1 MEIRRDRYLDRL
13 IAHKGNGRVKIVTG
27 IRRCG
32 KSYLLFQLFKRHL
45 TETGVRPSHIIEIQL
60 EDRSNK
66 ELRDPDACLA
76 FIKKQIKDQKPYYL
90 LIDEVQLMGE
100 FEDVLNSCLH
110 IQNLDTYVTGSN
122 SKFLSKDI
130 ITEFRGRGDEMYL
143 RPLSFREFRTTCED
157 KPFDDAWTEYMTYG
171 GLPYC
176 ALLPSREEKADY
188 LKRLFD
194 EVFLRDIIERNR
206 VQNDAQMESL
216 LNVISSAVGSLTNP
230 RKLEDTFA
238 SSGMGKLSASTI
250 KQYLDYLCD
259 AFMIEQAE
267 RYDIKGKRYISTPYK
282 YYFTD
287 TGLRNARL
295 NLTSSSS
302 FAPRPSLSELKW
314 PSVWR
319 RFRQLEETHLM
330 ENVVYNELCLRGY
343 SVDVGVVEINERQAD
358 GKYVRKQI
366 EVDFVCNKAD
376 ERVYVQS
383 AFSIPTTE
391 KRLQEERPLVN
402 VGDGFRKVVVT
413 KDNVLRHN
421 DENGILIMSLQE
433 FLMDERALEK

>member
-1 MEIRRDRYLDRL
+1 MEIRRDRYLERL

-45 TETGVRPSHIIEIQL
+45 IETGVKPNHIIEIQL

-66 ELRDPDACLA
+66 ELRNPDACLA
-76 FIKKQIKDQKPYYL
+76 FIKKQIKDQKSYYL
-90 LIDEVQLMGE
+90 LIDEVQLMDE

-143 RPLSFREFRTTCED
+143 RPLSFKEYRTIQPD
-157 KPFDDAWTEYMTYG
+157 KPFDDVWTEYMTFG

-206 VQNDAQMESL
+206 VQNDAQLKSL

-230 RKLEDTFA
+230 KKLEDTFT
-238 SSGMGKLSASTI
+238 SSGTGKLSAVTI

-295 NLTSSSS
+295 N
-302 FAPRPSLSELKW
+302 
-314 PSVWR
+314 
-319 RFRQLEETHLM
+319 FRQLEETHLM
-330 ENVVYNELCLRGY
+330 ENVMYNELCLRGY
-343 SVDVGVVEINERQAD
+343 SVDVGVVEINERQED

-391 KRLQEERPLVN
+391 KRQQEERPLVN

-413 KDNVLRHN
+413 KDNVIRHN

-433 FLMDERALEK
+433 YLMDERALEK

>member
-1 MEIRRDRYLDRL
+1 MEIRRDRYLERL

-45 TETGVRPSHIIEIQL
+45 TETGVKPTHIIEIQL
-60 EDRSNK
+60 EDRTNK
-66 ELRDPDACLA
+66 ELRDPDACLT

-130 ITEFRGRGDEMYL
+130 ITEFRGRGDELYL
-143 RPLSFREFRTTCED
+143 RPLSFREFRTTCDD
-157 KPFDDAWTEYMTYG
+157 KPFDDVWTEYMTFG

-188 LKRLFD
+188 LKRQFD

-230 RKLEDTFA
+230 KKLEDTFA
-238 SSGMGKLSASTI
+238 SSGTGKLSASTI

-259 AFMIEQAE
+259 AFMLEQAE
-267 RYDIKGKRYISTPYK
+267 RYDIKGRRYISTPYK

-295 NLTSSSS
+295 N
-302 FAPRPSLSELKW
+302 
-314 PSVWR
+314 
-319 RFRQLEETHLM
+319 FRQLEETHLM
-330 ENVVYNELCLRGY
+330 ENVMYNELCLRGY
-343 SVDVGVVEINERQAD
+343 SVDVGVVEINERQKD

-366 EVDFVCNKAD
+366 EVDFVCNQAD
-376 ERVYVQS
+376 ERVYEQS

-433 FLMDERALEK
+433 FLMDDGALEK

>member
-1 MEIRRDRYLDRL
+1 MEIRRERYLERL
-13 IAHKGNGRVKIVTG
+13 IAHQGNGRVKIVTG

-45 TETGVRPSHIIEIQL
+45 IETGVKPTHIIEIQL

-66 ELRDPDACLA
+66 DLRDPDACLA
-76 FIKKQIKDQKPYYL
+76 FIKQQIKDQMPYYL

-122 SKFLSKDI
+122 SRFLSKDI
-130 ITEFRGRGDEMYL
+130 ITEFRGRGDELYL
-143 RPLSFREFRTTCED
+143 RPLSFKEFRSTCED
-157 KPFDDAWTEYMTYG
+157 KSFEEVWTEYITFG

-176 ALLPSREEKADY
+176 ALLPTREEKADY

-194 EVFLRDIIERNR
+194 ELFLRDIIERNK
-206 VQNDAQMESL
+206 VQNDAQLESL

-230 RKLEDTFA
+230 KKLEDTFISA
-238 SSGMGKLSASTI
+238 GGGKLSANTI
-250 KQYLDYLCD
+250 KQYLDYLSD

-267 RYDIKGKRYISTPYK
+267 RFDIKGKRYISTPYK

-295 NLTSSSS
+295 N
-302 FAPRPSLSELKW
+302 
-314 PSVWR
+314 
-319 RFRQLEETHLM
+319 FRQLEETHLM
-330 ENVVYNELCLRGY
+330 ENVIYNELCLRGY
-343 SVDVGVVEINERQAD
+343 SVDVGVVEIYERKQE
-358 GKYVRKQI
+358 GNYVRKQI

-413 KDNVLRHN
+413 KDNVIRHN
-421 DENGILIMSLQE
+421 DENGILIMSLQD
-433 FLMDERALEK
+433 FLMDEKALEK

>member
-1 MEIRRDRYLDRL
+1 MEIRRDRYLERL

-45 TETGVRPSHIIEIQL
+45 IETGVKPNHIIEIQL

-66 ELRDPDACLA
+66 ELRNPDACLA

-90 LIDEVQLMGE
+90 LIDEVQLMDE

-110 IQNLDTYVTGSN
+110 IENLDTYVTGSN

-143 RPLSFREFRTTCED
+143 RPLSFKEYRTIQPD
-157 KPFDDAWTEYMTYG
+157 KPFDDVWTEYMTFG

-176 ALLPSREEKADY
+176 ALLPSREDKADY

-206 VQNDAQMESL
+206 VQNDAQLESL

-230 RKLEDTFA
+230 KKLEDTFI
-238 SSGMGKLSASTI
+238 SSGTGKLSAVTI

-295 NLTSSSS
+295 N
-302 FAPRPSLSELKW
+302 
-314 PSVWR
+314 
-319 RFRQLEETHLM
+319 FRQLEETHLM
-330 ENVVYNELCLRGY
+330 ENVMYNELCLRGY
-343 SVDVGVVEINERQAD
+343 SVDVGVVEIYERQED
-358 GKYVRKQI
+358 GKSVRKQI

-391 KRLQEERPLVN
+391 KRQQEERPLVN

-413 KDNVLRHN
+413 KDNVIRHN

-433 FLMDERALEK
+433 FLMDERALEKFV

>member
-1 MEIRRDRYLDRL
+1 MEIRRDKYLERL

-45 TETGVRPSHIIEIQL
+45 IEAGVKPNHIIEIQL

-66 ELRDPDACLA
+66 ELRNPDACLA
-76 FIKKQIKDQKPYYL
+76 FIKKQIKDQKPYFL
-90 LIDEVQLMGE
+90 LIDEVQMMDE

-143 RPLSFREFRTTCED
+143 RPLSFREFRTIQPD
-157 KPFDDAWTEYMTYG
+157 KPFDEVWAEYMTFG

-176 ALLPSREEKADY
+176 ALLPTREEKADY
-188 LKRLFD
+188 LKHLFD
-194 EVFLRDIIERNR
+194 EVFLRDIIERNKI
-206 VQNDAQMESL
+206 QNDAQLESL
-216 LNVISSAVGSLTNP
+216 LNIISSAVGSLTNP
-230 RKLEDTFA
+230 KKLEDTFT
-238 SSGMGKLSASTI
+238 SSGAGKLSAITI

-295 NLTSSSS
+295 N
-302 FAPRPSLSELKW
+302 
-314 PSVWR
+314 
-319 RFRQLEETHLM
+319 FRQLEETHLM
-330 ENVVYNELCLRGY
+330 ENVMYNELCLRGY
-343 SVDVGVVEINERQAD
+343 SVDVGVVEILERQED

-413 KDNVLRHN
+413 KDNVIRHN

-433 FLMDERALEK
+433 FLMDEGALEK

>member
-1 MEIRRDRYLDRL
+1 MEIRRDRYLERL

-45 TETGVRPSHIIEIQL
+45 IETGVKPNHIIEIQL

-66 ELRDPDACLA
+66 ELRNPDACLA

-90 LIDEVQLMGE
+90 LIDEVQLMDE

-143 RPLSFREFRTTCED
+143 RPLSFKEFKTIQPD
-157 KPFDDAWTEYMTYG
+157 KPFDDVWTEYMTFG

-206 VQNDAQMESL
+206 VQNDARLESL

-230 RKLEDTFA
+230 KKLEDTFT
-238 SSGMGKLSASTI
+238 SSGTGKLSAVTI

-295 NLTSSSS
+295 N
-302 FAPRPSLSELKW
+302 
-314 PSVWR
+314 
-319 RFRQLEETHLM
+319 FRQLEETHLM
-330 ENVVYNELCLRGY
+330 ENVMYNELCLRGY
-343 SVDVGVVEINERQAD
+343 SVDVGVVEINERQED

-391 KRLQEERPLVN
+391 KRQQEERPLVN

-413 KDNVLRHN
+413 KDNVIRHN

-433 FLMDERALEK
+433 FLMDEGALEK

>member
-1 MEIRRDRYLDRL
+1 MEIRRDRYLERL

-45 TETGVRPSHIIEIQL
+45 IETGVKPNHIIEIQL

-66 ELRDPDACLA
+66 ELRNPDACLA

-90 LIDEVQLMGE
+90 LIDEVQLMDE

-110 IQNLDTYVTGSN
+110 IENLDTYVTGSN

-143 RPLSFREFRTTCED
+143 RPLSFKEYRTIQPD
-157 KPFDDAWTEYMTYG
+157 KAFDDVWTEYMTFG

-206 VQNDAQMESL
+206 VQNDAQLESL

-230 RKLEDTFA
+230 KKLEDTFT
-238 SSGMGKLSASTI
+238 SSGTGKLSAVTI

-295 NLTSSSS
+295 N
-302 FAPRPSLSELKW
+302 
-314 PSVWR
+314 
-319 RFRQLEETHLM
+319 FRQLEETHLM
-330 ENVVYNELCLRGY
+330 ENVMYNELCLRGY
-343 SVDVGVVEINERQAD
+343 SVDVGVVEINERQED

-391 KRLQEERPLVN
+391 KRQQEERPLVN

-413 KDNVLRHN
+413 KDNVIRHN

>member
-1 MEIRRDRYLDRL
+1 MGIRRDRYLERL

-45 TETGVRPSHIIEIQL
+45 IEAGVKPNHIIEILL

-66 ELRDPDACLA
+66 ELRNPDACLA
-76 FIKKQIKDQKPYYL
+76 FIKKQIKDQKPYFL
-90 LIDEVQLMGE
+90 LIDEVQMMDE

-143 RPLSFREFRTTCED
+143 RPLSFKEFRTTQPD
-157 KPFDDAWTEYMTYG
+157 KPFDDVWTEYMTFG

-176 ALLPSREEKADY
+176 ALLPTREEKADY

-194 EVFLRDIIERNR
+194 EVFLRDIIERNK
-206 VQNDAQMESL
+206 VQNDAQLESL

-238 SSGMGKLSASTI
+238 SSGTGKLSASTI

-295 NLTSSSS
+295 N
-302 FAPRPSLSELKW
+302 
-314 PSVWR
+314 
-319 RFRQLEETHLM
+319 FRQLEETHLM
-330 ENVVYNELCLRGY
+330 ENVMYNELCLRGY
-343 SVDVGVVEINERQAD
+343 SVDVGVVEINERQEN

-391 KRLQEERPLVN
+391 KRQQEERPLVN

-413 KDNVLRHN
+413 KDNVIRHN
-421 DENGILIMSLQE
+421 DENGILIVSLQE
-433 FLMDERALEK
+433 FLMDEGALEK

>member
-1 MEIRRDRYLDRL
+1 MTMEIRRDRYLERL

-45 TETGVRPSHIIEIQL
+45 IETGVKPNHIIEIQL

-66 ELRDPDACLA
+66 ELRNPDACLA

-90 LIDEVQLMGE
+90 LIDEVQLMDE

-110 IQNLDTYVTGSN
+110 IENLDTYVTGSN

-143 RPLSFREFRTTCED
+143 RPLSFKEYRTIQPD
-157 KPFDDAWTEYMTYG
+157 KAFDDVWTEYMTFG

-206 VQNDAQMESL
+206 VQNDAQLESL

-230 RKLEDTFA
+230 KKLEDTFT
-238 SSGMGKLSASTI
+238 SSGTGKLSAVTI

-295 NLTSSSS
+295 N
-302 FAPRPSLSELKW
+302 
-314 PSVWR
+314 
-319 RFRQLEETHLM
+319 FRQLEETHLM
-330 ENVVYNELCLRGY
+330 ENVMYNELCLRGY
-343 SVDVGVVEINERQAD
+343 SVDVGVVEINERQED

-391 KRLQEERPLVN
+391 KRQQEERPLVN

-413 KDNVLRHN
+413 KDNVIRHN

>member
-1 MEIRRDRYLDRL
+1 MEIRRDRYLERL

-45 TETGVRPSHIIEIQL
+45 IETGVRPNHIIEIQL

-66 ELRDPDACLA
+66 ELRNPDACLA

-90 LIDEVQLMGE
+90 LIDEVQLMDE

-143 RPLSFREFRTTCED
+143 RPLSFKEYRTIQPD
-157 KPFDDAWTEYMTYG
+157 KPFDDVWTEYMTFG

-206 VQNDAQMESL
+206 VQNDAQLESL

-230 RKLEDTFA
+230 KKLEDTFT
-238 SSGMGKLSASTI
+238 SSGTGKLSAVTI

-295 NLTSSSS
+295 N
-302 FAPRPSLSELKW
+302 
-314 PSVWR
+314 
-319 RFRQLEETHLM
+319 FRQLEETHLM
-330 ENVVYNELCLRGY
+330 ENVMYNELCLRGY
-343 SVDVGVVEINERQAD
+343 SVDVGVVEINERQED

-391 KRLQEERPLVN
+391 KRQQEERPLVN

-413 KDNVLRHN
+413 KDNVIRHN
-421 DENGILIMSLQE
+421 DENGILIMSLHE

>member
-1 MEIRRDRYLDRL
+1 MEIRRVRYLERL

-45 TETGVRPSHIIEIQL
+45 IETDVKPNHIIEIQL

-66 ELRDPDACLA
+66 ELRNPDACLA
-76 FIKKQIKDQKPYYL
+76 FIKKQIKDQKSYYL
-90 LIDEVQLMGE
+90 LIDEVQLMDE

-143 RPLSFREFRTTCED
+143 RPLSFKEYRTIQPD
-157 KPFDDAWTEYMTYG
+157 KPFDDVWTEYMTFG

-206 VQNDAQMESL
+206 VQNDAQLESL

-230 RKLEDTFA
+230 KKLEDTFT
-238 SSGMGKLSASTI
+238 SSGTGKLSAVTI

-259 AFMIEQAE
+259 AFMIERAE

-295 NLTSSSS
+295 N
-302 FAPRPSLSELKW
+302 
-314 PSVWR
+314 
-319 RFRQLEETHLM
+319 FRQLEETHLM
-330 ENVVYNELCLRGY
+330 ENVMYNELCLRGY
-343 SVDVGVVEINERQAD
+343 SVDVGVVEINERQED

-391 KRLQEERPLVN
+391 KRQQEERPLVN

-413 KDNVLRHN
+413 KDNVIRHN

-433 FLMDERALEK
+433 YLMDERALEK

>member
-1 MEIRRDRYLDRL
+1 MEIRRDRYLERL

-45 TETGVRPSHIIEIQL
+45 IETGVKPNHIIEIQL

-66 ELRDPDACLA
+66 ELRNPDACLA
-76 FIKKQIKDQKPYYL
+76 FIKKQIKDQKPYFL
-90 LIDEVQLMGE
+90 LIDEVQLMDE

-143 RPLSFREFRTTCED
+143 RPLSFKEYRTIQPD
-157 KPFDDAWTEYMTYG
+157 KPFDDVWTEYMTFG

-206 VQNDAQMESL
+206 VQNDAQLESL

-230 RKLEDTFA
+230 KKLEDTFT
-238 SSGMGKLSASTI
+238 SSGTGKLSAMTI

-295 NLTSSSS
+295 N
-302 FAPRPSLSELKW
+302 
-314 PSVWR
+314 
-319 RFRQLEETHLM
+319 FRQLEETHLM
-330 ENVVYNELCLRGY
+330 ENVLYNELCLRGY
-343 SVDVGVVEINERQAD
+343 SVDVGVVEINERQKD
-358 GKYVRKQI
+358 GRYVRKQI

-383 AFSIPTTE
+383 AFSIPTIE
-391 KRLQEERPLVN
+391 KRQQEERPLVN

-413 KDNVLRHN
+413 KDNVIRHN

-433 FLMDERALEK
+433 FLMDEGALEK

>member
-1 MEIRRDRYLDRL
+1 MEIRRDRYLERL

-45 TETGVRPSHIIEIQL
+45 IETGVKPNHIIEIQL

-66 ELRDPDACLA
+66 ELRNPDACLA

-90 LIDEVQLMGE
+90 LIDEVQLMDE

-110 IQNLDTYVTGSN
+110 IENLDTYVTGSN

-143 RPLSFREFRTTCED
+143 RPLSFKEYRTIQPD
-157 KPFDDAWTEYMTYG
+157 KPFDDVWTEYMTFG

-206 VQNDAQMESL
+206 VQNDAQLESL

-230 RKLEDTFA
+230 KKLEDTFT
-238 SSGMGKLSASTI
+238 SSGTGKLSAVTI

-282 YYFTD
+282 YYFID

-295 NLTSSSS
+295 N
-302 FAPRPSLSELKW
+302 
-314 PSVWR
+314 
-319 RFRQLEETHLM
+319 FRQLEETHLM
-330 ENVVYNELCLRGY
+330 ENVMYNELCLRGY
-343 SVDVGVVEINERQAD
+343 SVDVGVVEINERQED

-391 KRLQEERPLVN
+391 KRQQEERPLVN

-413 KDNVLRHN
+413 KDNVIRHN

>member
-1 MEIRRDRYLDRL
+1 MEIRRDRYLERL

-45 TETGVRPSHIIEIQL
+45 IETGVKPNHIIEIQL

-66 ELRDPDACLA
+66 ELRNPDACLA

-90 LIDEVQLMGE
+90 LIDEVQLMDE

-110 IQNLDTYVTGSN
+110 IENLDTYVTGSN

-143 RPLSFREFRTTCED
+143 RPLSFKEYRTIQPD
-157 KPFDDAWTEYMTYG
+157 KPFDDVWTEYMTFG

-176 ALLPSREEKADY
+176 ALLPSREEKTDY

-206 VQNDAQMESL
+206 VQNDAQLESL

-230 RKLEDTFA
+230 KKLEDTFT
-238 SSGMGKLSASTI
+238 SSGTGKLSAFTI

-295 NLTSSSS
+295 N
-302 FAPRPSLSELKW
+302 
-314 PSVWR
+314 
-319 RFRQLEETHLM
+319 FRQLEETHLM
-330 ENVVYNELCLRGY
+330 ENVMYNELCLRGY
-343 SVDVGVVEINERQAD
+343 SVDVGVVEINERQED

-391 KRLQEERPLVN
+391 KRQQEERPLVN

-413 KDNVLRHN
+413 KDNVIRHN

>member
-1 MEIRRDRYLDRL
+1 MEIRRDRYLERL
-13 IAHKGNGRVKIVTG
+13 IAHKGNGLVKIVTG

-32 KSYLLFQLFKRHL
+32 KSFLLFQLFKRHL
-45 TETGVRPSHIIEIQL
+45 IETGVKPTHIIEIQL

-66 ELRDPDACLA
+66 ELRNPDTCLS

-90 LIDEVQLMGE
+90 LIDEVQLMDE

-143 RPLSFREFRTTCED
+143 RPLSFWEFRTTQPD
-157 KPFDDAWTEYMTYG
+157 KPFDEVWTEYMTFG

-176 ALLPSREEKADY
+176 ALLPSRKEKADY
-188 LKRLFD
+188 LKHLFD
-194 EVFLRDIIERNR
+194 EVFLRDIIERNK
-206 VQNDAQMESL
+206 VQNDAELEIL
-216 LNVISSAVGSLTNP
+216 LNIVSSAVGSLTNP

-238 SSGMGKLSASTI
+238 SSGMGKLSAGTI
-250 KQYLDYLCD
+250 KQYLDHLCD
-259 AFMIEQAE
+259 AFLLEQSL
-267 RYDIKGKRYISTPYK
+267 RYDIKGKKYISTPYK

-295 NLTSSSS
+295 N
-302 FAPRPSLSELKW
+302 
-314 PSVWR
+314 
-319 RFRQLEETHLM
+319 FRQLEETHLM
-330 ENVVYNELCLRGY
+330 ENVMYNELCLRGY
-343 SVDVGVVEINERQAD
+343 SVDVGVVEINERQED

-391 KRLQEERPLVN
+391 KRQQEERPLVN

-413 KDNVLRHN
+413 KDNIIKHY
-421 DENGILIMSLQE
+421 DENGVLIMSLQE
-433 FLMDERALEK
+433 FLIDEGALEK

>member
-1 MEIRRDRYLDRL
+1 MEIRRDRYLERL

-45 TETGVRPSHIIEIQL
+45 IETGVKPTHIIEIQL

-76 FIKKQIKDQKPYYL
+76 FIKKKVKDQKPYYL
-90 LIDEVQLMGE
+90 LIDEVQLMSE

-110 IQNLDTYVTGSN
+110 IQDLDTYVTGSN

-143 RPLSFREFRTTCED
+143 RPLSFKEFWTTCED
-157 KPFDDAWTEYMTYG
+157 RPFDEVWTEYMTFG

-230 RKLEDTFA
+230 KKLEDTFA
-238 SSGMGKLSASTI
+238 SSGTGKLSASTI

-287 TGLRNARL
+287 AGLRNARL
-295 NLTSSSS
+295 N
-302 FAPRPSLSELKW
+302 
-314 PSVWR
+314 
-319 RFRQLEETHLM
+319 FRQLEETHLM
-330 ENVVYNELCLRGY
+330 ENVMYNELCLRGY
-343 SVDVGVVEINERQAD
+343 SVDVGVVEINERQED

-391 KRLQEERPLVN
+391 KRQQEERPLVN

-413 KDNVLRHN
+413 KDNVIRHN
-421 DENGILIMSLQE
+421 DDNGILIMSLQE
-433 FLMDERALEK
+433 FLTDEGALEK

>member
-1 MEIRRDRYLDRL
+1 MEIRRDKYLERL

-45 TETGVRPSHIIEIQL
+45 IETGVRQNHIIEIQL

-66 ELRDPDACLA
+66 ELRNPDACLA

-90 LIDEVQLMGE
+90 LIDEVQLMDE

-143 RPLSFREFRTTCED
+143 RPLSFKEFRTIQPD
-157 KPFDDAWTEYMTYG
+157 KPFDDVWTEYMTFG

-176 ALLPSREEKADY
+176 ALLPTREEKADY
-188 LKRLFD
+188 LKHLFD
-194 EVFLRDIIERNR
+194 EVFLRDIIERNKI
-206 VQNDAQMESL
+206 QNDAKLESL
-216 LNVISSAVGSLTNP
+216 LNIISSAVGSLTNP
-230 RKLEDTFA
+230 KKLEDTFT
-238 SSGMGKLSASTI
+238 SSGAGKLSAITI

-295 NLTSSSS
+295 N
-302 FAPRPSLSELKW
+302 
-314 PSVWR
+314 
-319 RFRQLEETHLM
+319 FRQLEETHLM
-330 ENVVYNELCLRGY
+330 ENVMYNELCLRGY
-343 SVDVGVVEINERQAD
+343 SVDVGVVEILERQED

-413 KDNVLRHN
+413 KDNVIRHN

-433 FLMDERALEK
+433 FLMDEGALEK

>member
-1 MEIRRDRYLDRL
+1 MEIRRDRYLERL

-45 TETGVRPSHIIEIQL
+45 IETGVKPNHIIEIQL

-66 ELRDPDACLA
+66 ELRNPDACLA

-90 LIDEVQLMGE
+90 LIDEVQLMDE

-143 RPLSFREFRTTCED
+143 RPLSFKEYRTIQPD
-157 KPFDDAWTEYMTYG
+157 KPFDDVWTEYMTFG

-206 VQNDAQMESL
+206 VQNDAQLESL

-230 RKLEDTFA
+230 KKLEDTFT
-238 SSGMGKLSASTI
+238 SSGTGKLSAFTI

-295 NLTSSSS
+295 N
-302 FAPRPSLSELKW
+302 
-314 PSVWR
+314 
-319 RFRQLEETHLM
+319 FRQLEETHLM
-330 ENVVYNELCLRGY
+330 ENVMYNELCLRGY
-343 SVDVGVVEINERQAD
+343 SVDVGVVEINERQED

-391 KRLQEERPLVN
+391 KRQQEERPLVN

-413 KDNVLRHN
+413 KDNVIRHN

>member
-1 MEIRRDRYLDRL
+1 MEIRRDRYLERL

-45 TETGVRPSHIIEIQL
+45 IETGVRPNHIIEIQL

-66 ELRDPDACLA
+66 ELRDPDACLT

-90 LIDEVQLMGE
+90 LIDEVQLMSE

-143 RPLSFREFRTTCED
+143 RPLSFKEFRTTQPD
-157 KPFDDAWTEYMTYG
+157 KPFEELWTEYMTFG

-176 ALLPSREEKADY
+176 ALLPTREEKADY
-188 LKRLFD
+188 LKHLFD
-194 EVFLRDIIERNR
+194 EVFLRDIIERNKI
-206 VQNDAQMESL
+206 QNDAQLESL
-216 LNVISSAVGSLTNP
+216 LNIISSAVGSLTNP
-230 RKLEDTFA
+230 KKLEDTFT
-238 SSGMGKLSASTI
+238 SSGVGKLSAFTI

-295 NLTSSSS
+295 N
-302 FAPRPSLSELKW
+302 
-314 PSVWR
+314 
-319 RFRQLEETHLM
+319 FRQLEETHLM
-330 ENVVYNELCLRGY
+330 ENVMYNELCLRGY
-343 SVDVGVVEINERQAD
+343 SVDVGVVEINERQED
-358 GKYVRKQI
+358 GKYMRKQI

-413 KDNVLRHN
+413 KDNVIRHN

-433 FLMDERALEK
+433 FLMDEGALEK

>member
-1 MEIRRDRYLDRL
+1 MEIRRDRYLERL

-45 TETGVRPSHIIEIQL
+45 LETGIKPNHIIEIQL

-90 LIDEVQLMGE
+90 LIDEVQLMNE

-143 RPLSFREFRTTCED
+143 RPLSFKEFRTTQPD
-157 KPFDDAWTEYMTYG
+157 KPFEDVWTEYMTFG

-176 ALLPSREEKADY
+176 ALLPTRQEKADY
-188 LKRLFD
+188 LKHLFD
-194 EVFLRDIIERNR
+194 EVFLRDIIERNK
-206 VQNDAQMESL
+206 VQNDAQLESL

-230 RKLEDTFA
+230 KKLEDTFT
-238 SSGMGKLSASTI
+238 SSGAGKLSAYTI

-295 NLTSSSS
+295 N
-302 FAPRPSLSELKW
+302 
-314 PSVWR
+314 
-319 RFRQLEETHLM
+319 FRQLEETHLM
-330 ENVVYNELCLRGY
+330 ENVMYNELCLRGY
-343 SVDVGVVEINERQAD
+343 SVDVGVVEILERQED

-433 FLMDERALEK
+433 FLMDEGALENL

>member
-1 MEIRRDRYLDRL
+1 MEIRRDRYLERL

-45 TETGVRPSHIIEIQL
+45 IETGVKPNHIIEIQL

-66 ELRDPDACLA
+66 ELRNPDACLA
-76 FIKKQIKDQKPYYL
+76 FIKKQIKDQKSYYL
-90 LIDEVQLMGE
+90 LIDEVQLMDE

-143 RPLSFREFRTTCED
+143 RPLSFKEYRTIQPD
-157 KPFDDAWTEYMTYG
+157 KPFDDVWTEYMTFG

-206 VQNDAQMESL
+206 VQNDAQLEIL

-230 RKLEDTFA
+230 KKLEDTFT
-238 SSGMGKLSASTI
+238 SSGTGKLSAVTI

-259 AFMIEQAE
+259 AFMIERAE

-295 NLTSSSS
+295 N
-302 FAPRPSLSELKW
+302 
-314 PSVWR
+314 
-319 RFRQLEETHLM
+319 FRQLEETHLM
-330 ENVVYNELCLRGY
+330 ENVMYNELCLRGY
-343 SVDVGVVEINERQAD
+343 SVDVGVVEINERQED

-391 KRLQEERPLVN
+391 KRQQEERPLVN

-413 KDNVLRHN
+413 KDNVIRHN

-433 FLMDERALEK
+433 FLMDEGALEK

>member
-1 MEIRRDRYLDRL
+1 MEIRRDRYLERL

-45 TETGVRPSHIIEIQL
+45 IETGVKLNHIIEIQL

-66 ELRDPDACLA
+66 ELRNPDACLA
-76 FIKKQIKDQKPYYL
+76 FIKKQIKDQKSYYL
-90 LIDEVQLMGE
+90 LIDEVQLMDE

-143 RPLSFREFRTTCED
+143 RPLSFKEFKTIQPD
-157 KPFDDAWTEYMTYG
+157 KPFDDVWTEYMTFG

-206 VQNDAQMESL
+206 VQNDAQLESL

-230 RKLEDTFA
+230 KKLEDTFI
-238 SSGMGKLSASTI
+238 SSGTGKLSAVTI

-295 NLTSSSS
+295 N
-302 FAPRPSLSELKW
+302 
-314 PSVWR
+314 
-319 RFRQLEETHLM
+319 FRQLEETHLM
-330 ENVVYNELCLRGY
+330 ENVMYNELCLRGY
-343 SVDVGVVEINERQAD
+343 SVDVGVVEINERQED

-391 KRLQEERPLVN
+391 KRQQEERPLVN

-413 KDNVLRHN
+413 KDNVIRHN
-421 DENGILIMSLQE
+421 DENGILIMSLHE

>member
-1 MEIRRDRYLDRL
+1 MEIRRDRYLERL

-45 TETGVRPSHIIEIQL
+45 IESGVKPNHILEIQL

-66 ELRDPDACLA
+66 ELRNPDACLA

-90 LIDEVQLMGE
+90 LIDEVQLMDE

-143 RPLSFREFRTTCED
+143 RPLSFKEYRTIQPDT
-157 KPFDDAWTEYMTYG
+157 PFDDVWTEYMTFG

-206 VQNDAQMESL
+206 VQNDAQLESL

-230 RKLEDTFA
+230 KKLEDTFI
-238 SSGMGKLSASTI
+238 SSGTGKLSAVTI

-295 NLTSSSS
+295 N
-302 FAPRPSLSELKW
+302 
-314 PSVWR
+314 
-319 RFRQLEETHLM
+319 FRQLEETHLM
-330 ENVVYNELCLRGY
+330 ENVMYNELCLRGY
-343 SVDVGVVEINERQAD
+343 SVDVGVVEINERQEN

-391 KRLQEERPLVN
+391 KRQQEERPLVN

-433 FLMDERALEK
+433 FLMDEGALEK

>member
-1 MEIRRDRYLDRL
+1 MEIRRDRYLERL

-45 TETGVRPSHIIEIQL
+45 IETGVKPNHIIEIQL

-66 ELRDPDACLA
+66 ELRNPDACLA

-90 LIDEVQLMGE
+90 LIDEVQLMDE

-143 RPLSFREFRTTCED
+143 RPLSFKEFKTIQPD
-157 KPFDDAWTEYMTYG
+157 KPFDDVWTEYMTFG

-188 LKRLFD
+188 LKHLFD

-206 VQNDAQMESL
+206 VQNDAQLESL

-230 RKLEDTFA
+230 KKLEDTFT
-238 SSGMGKLSASTI
+238 SSGTGKLSAITI

-295 NLTSSSS
+295 N
-302 FAPRPSLSELKW
+302 
-314 PSVWR
+314 
-319 RFRQLEETHLM
+319 FRQLEETHLM
-330 ENVVYNELCLRGY
+330 ENVMYNELCLRGY
-343 SVDVGVVEINERQAD
+343 SVDVGVVEINERRED

-383 AFSIPTTE
+383 AFSIPTIE
-391 KRLQEERPLVN
+391 KRQQEERPLVN

-413 KDNVLRHN
+413 KDNVIRHN

-433 FLMDERALEK
+433 FLMDEGALEK

>member
-1 MEIRRDRYLDRL
+1 MEIRRDRYLERL

-45 TETGVRPSHIIEIQL
+45 IETGVKPNHIIEIQL

-66 ELRDPDACLA
+66 ELRNPDACLA

-90 LIDEVQLMGE
+90 LIDEVQLMDE

-143 RPLSFREFRTTCED
+143 RPLSFKEFKTIQPD
-157 KPFDDAWTEYMTYG
+157 KPFDDVWTEYMTFG

-188 LKRLFD
+188 LKHLFD
-194 EVFLRDIIERNR
+194 EVFLRDIIERNK
-206 VQNDAQMESL
+206 VQNDAQLESL

-230 RKLEDTFA
+230 KKLEDTFT
-238 SSGMGKLSASTI
+238 SSGTGKLSAMTI

-295 NLTSSSS
+295 N
-302 FAPRPSLSELKW
+302 
-314 PSVWR
+314 
-319 RFRQLEETHLM
+319 FRQLEETHLM
-330 ENVVYNELCLRGY
+330 ENVMYNELCLRGY
-343 SVDVGVVEINERQAD
+343 SVDVGVVEINERQED

-391 KRLQEERPLVN
+391 KRQQEERPLVN

-413 KDNVLRHN
+413 KDNVIRHN

-433 FLMDERALEK
+433 FLMDEGALEK

>member
-1 MEIRRDRYLDRL
+1 MEIRRDRYLERL

-45 TETGVRPSHIIEIQL
+45 IETGVKPNHIIEIQL

-66 ELRDPDACLA
+66 ELRNPDACLA

-90 LIDEVQLMGE
+90 LIDEVQLMDE

-143 RPLSFREFRTTCED
+143 RPLSFKEFKTIQPD
-157 KPFDDAWTEYMTYG
+157 KPFDDVWIEYMTFG

-188 LKRLFD
+188 LKHLFD
-194 EVFLRDIIERNR
+194 EVFLRDIIERNK
-206 VQNDAQMESL
+206 VQNDAQLESL
-216 LNVISSAVGSLTNP
+216 LNVISSAVGSLTSP
-230 RKLEDTFA
+230 KKLEDTFT
-238 SSGMGKLSASTI
+238 SSGTGKLSAITI

-295 NLTSSSS
+295 N
-302 FAPRPSLSELKW
+302 
-314 PSVWR
+314 
-319 RFRQLEETHLM
+319 FRQLEETHLM
-330 ENVVYNELCLRGY
+330 ENVIYNELCLRGY
-343 SVDVGVVEINERQAD
+343 SVDVGVVEINERQED

-391 KRLQEERPLVN
+391 KRQQEERPLVN

-413 KDNVLRHN
+413 KDNVIRHN

-433 FLMDERALEK
+433 FLMDEGALEK

>member
-1 MEIRRDRYLDRL
+1 MEIRRDWYLERL

-32 KSYLLFQLFKRHL
+32 KSYLLFQLFKTAL
-45 TETGVRPSHIIEIQL
+45 IETGVKSSHIIEIQL
-60 EDRSNK
+60 EDRTNK

-76 FIKKQIKDQKPYYL
+76 FIKKQIKDRKPYYL

-110 IQNLDTYVTGSN
+110 IKNLDTYVTGSN

-143 RPLSFREFRTTCED
+143 RPLSFKEYRTTCED
-157 KPFDDAWTEYMTYG
+157 KTFDEAWTEYMTYG

-176 ALLPSREEKADY
+176 ALLASREEKAEY

-206 VQNDAQMESL
+206 VQNDAQLESL

-230 RKLEDTFA
+230 KKLEDTFA
-238 SSGMGKLSASTI
+238 SSGTGKLSASTI

-259 AFMIEQAE
+259 AFLIEQSE

-287 TGLRNARL
+287 PGLRNARL
-295 NLTSSSS
+295 N
-302 FAPRPSLSELKW
+302 
-314 PSVWR
+314 
-319 RFRQLEETHLM
+319 FRQLEETHLM

-413 KDNVLRHN
+413 KDNVIRHN

-433 FLMDERALEK
+433 FLMDERAIEM

>member
-1 MEIRRDRYLDRL
+1 
-13 IAHKGNGRVKIVTG
+13 
-27 IRRCG
+27 
-32 KSYLLFQLFKRHL
+32 
-45 TETGVRPSHIIEIQL
+45 
-60 EDRSNK
+60 
-66 ELRDPDACLA
+66 
-76 FIKKQIKDQKPYYL
+76 
-90 LIDEVQLMGE
+90 
-100 FEDVLNSCLH
+100 
-110 IQNLDTYVTGSN
+110 
-122 SKFLSKDI
+122 
-130 ITEFRGRGDEMYL
+130 MYL
-143 RPLSFREFRTTCED
+143 RPLSFKEFKTIQPD
-157 KPFDDAWTEYMTYG
+157 KPFDDVWTEYMTFG

-206 VQNDAQMESL
+206 VQNDAQLESL

-230 RKLEDTFA
+230 KKLEDTFT
-238 SSGMGKLSASTI
+238 SSGTGKLSAVTI

-295 NLTSSSS
+295 N
-302 FAPRPSLSELKW
+302 
-314 PSVWR
+314 
-319 RFRQLEETHLM
+319 FRQLEETHLM
-330 ENVVYNELCLRGY
+330 ENVLYNELCLRGY
-343 SVDVGVVEINERQAD
+343 SVDVGVVEINERQEN

-391 KRLQEERPLVN
+391 KRQQEERPLVN

-413 KDNVLRHN
+413 KDNVIRHN

-433 FLMDERALEK
+433 FLMDEGALEK

>member
-1 MEIRRDRYLDRL
+1 MEIRRDRYLERL

-32 KSYLLFQLFKRHL
+32 KSYLLFQLFKMHL
-45 TETGVRPSHIIEIQL
+45 IEVGVKQNHIIEIQL

-76 FIKKQIKDQKPYYL
+76 YIKKQIKDQKPYYL
-90 LIDEVQLMGE
+90 LIDEVQLMSE

-110 IQNLDTYVTGSN
+110 IANLDTYVTGSN
-122 SKFLSKDI
+122 SRFLSKDI
-130 ITEFRGRGDEMYL
+130 ITEFRGRGDELYL
-143 RPLSFREFRTTCED
+143 WPLSFKEFRTTQEG
-157 KPFDDAWTEYMTYG
+157 KPFDEVWTEYMTFG

-176 ALLPSREEKADY
+176 ALLPTREEKADY
-188 LKRLFD
+188 LRRLFD
-194 EVFLRDIIERNR
+194 EVFIRDIIERNR
-206 VQNDAQMESL
+206 VQNDVQLESL

-230 RKLEDTFA
+230 KKLEDTFI

-295 NLTSSSS
+295 N
-302 FAPRPSLSELKW
+302 
-314 PSVWR
+314 
-319 RFRQLEETHLM
+319 FRQLEETHLM
-330 ENVVYNELCLRGY
+330 ENVMYNELCLRGY
-343 SVDVGVVEINERQAD
+343 SVDVGVVEINERQKD

-366 EVDFVCNKAD
+366 EVDFVCNKSD
-376 ERVYVQS
+376 ERIYVQS

>member
-1 MEIRRDRYLDRL
+1 MEIRRDRYLERL

-45 TETGVRPSHIIEIQL
+45 IETGVKPNHIIEIQL

-66 ELRDPDACLA
+66 ELRNPDACLA
-76 FIKKQIKDQKPYYL
+76 FIKKQIKDQKSYYL
-90 LIDEVQLMGE
+90 LIDEVQLMDE

-143 RPLSFREFRTTCED
+143 RPLSFKEYRTIQLDT
-157 KPFDDAWTEYMTYG
+157 PFDDVWTEYMTFG

-206 VQNDAQMESL
+206 VQNDAQLESL

-230 RKLEDTFA
+230 KKLEDTFT
-238 SSGMGKLSASTI
+238 SSGTGKLSAVTI

-295 NLTSSSS
+295 N
-302 FAPRPSLSELKW
+302 
-314 PSVWR
+314 
-319 RFRQLEETHLM
+319 FRQLEETHLM
-330 ENVVYNELCLRGY
+330 ENVMYNELCLRGY
-343 SVDVGVVEINERQAD
+343 SVDVGVVEINERQED

-391 KRLQEERPLVN
+391 KRQQEERPLVN

-413 KDNVLRHN
+413 KDNVIRHN